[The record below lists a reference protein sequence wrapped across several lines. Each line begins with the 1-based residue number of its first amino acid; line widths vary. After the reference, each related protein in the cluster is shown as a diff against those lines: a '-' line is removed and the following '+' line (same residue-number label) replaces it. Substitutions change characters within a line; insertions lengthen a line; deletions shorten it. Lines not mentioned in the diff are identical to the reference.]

1 MRHLLAS
8 AFVGISFFGLSG
20 CGGSD
25 TSLPSVPTVDNRPAE
40 TKEADDGMA
49 KNAAKVNAG
58 VKH

>member
-1 MRHLLAS
+1 MHKLLGPS
-8 AFVGISFFGLSG
+8 LVAFGSVFAVG
-20 CGGSD
+20 CGGGD
-25 TSLPSVPTVDNRPAE
+25 TALPANPTVDNRPAE